1 MENVETVEQNSE
13 ASENP
18 KLWTKDFL
26 FVCLSSFFLFLAF
39 HSMIPTLP
47 IYMERYGGGA
57 SGAGLPLAA
66 LTIGAVLTRPIAGWA
81 LDAYGRKALFIGG
94 LLLFLI
100 PVFFYICMIPA
111 FFLIV
116 MRFFQGMGWGI
127 GNTASNTV
135 ASDIVPLKR
144 MGEGMG
150 IFTLTLTL
158 PMAVSPVLSLWVLD
172 RYSFSLL
179 YGITFFLT
187 LVSIFFV
194 FFIRFPRQERP
205 KVKPKFNLLEKS
217 GIKPAM
223 VMLMFTMSYSS
234 MLSFLPVY
242 ALSQNIES
250 TGLFYTAFALATLMT
265 RPLSGAFVD
274 RKGEKGFNL
283 AIAIGCMCIC
293 SSLIVVAQA
302 STISHLIIG
311 GILYGIGFGM
321 AQPTIHALCI
331 RSAPPEKRGAAN
343 ATYWTAYDVGIFL
356 GSIIWG
362 LVVAL
367 VGYHL
372 MFYLNII
379 PMAIAL
385 IIHFMPYRFKKQGF
399 IEEEKDTSLPVSP

>member
-1 MENVETVEQNSE
+1 MEKVEAVNSK
-13 ASENP
+13 SGTNENP
-18 KLWTKDFL
+18 KLWTKDFI

-47 IYMERYGGGA
+47 IYMERFGGGA

-66 LTIGAVLTRPIAGWA
+66 LTIGAVLTRPITGWA
-81 LDAYGRKALFIGG
+81 LDVYGRKAIFFGG

-100 PVFFYICMIPA
+100 PVFFYIWMIPA
-111 FFLIV
+111 YFLIF

-135 ASDIVPLKR
+135 ASDIVPLRR

-158 PMAVSPVLSLWVLD
+158 PMAVSPAISLWVLD

-179 YGITFFLT
+179 FGITSLLT
-187 LVSIFFV
+187 MLSIMFV
-194 FFIRFPRQERP
+194 FFIRFPRQERQ
-205 KVKPKFNLLEKS
+205 KIKPKFNLLEKS
-217 GIKPAM
+217 GIKPAL
-223 VMLMFTMSYSS
+223 VILMFTISYSS

-265 RPLSGAFVD
+265 RPLSGMFVD

-283 AIAIGCMCIC
+283 AITAGCIC
-293 SSLIVVAQA
+293 ICIALIIVARASL
-302 STISHLIIG
+302 ISHLIAG

-321 AQPTIHALCI
+321 GQPTIHALCI

-362 LVVAL
+362 LVVTL

-372 MFYLNII
+372 MFYLNILPI
-379 PMAIAL
+379 TIAL
-385 IIHFMPYRFKKQGF
+385 IIHFMPYRNKEQDLA
-399 IEEEKDTSLPVSP
+399 EEKDTSLPASP

>member
-1 MENVETVEQNSE
+1 MEKVDAVKSKSGTN
-13 ASENP
+13 ENP
-18 KLWTKDFL
+18 KLWTKDFI
-26 FVCLSSFFLFLAF
+26 FICLSSFFLFLAF

-47 IYMERYGGGA
+47 IYMERFGGGA

-66 LTIGAVLTRPIAGWA
+66 LTIGAVLTRPVTGWA
-81 LDAYGRKALFIGG
+81 LDVYGRKAIFFGG

-100 PVFFYICMIPA
+100 PVFFYIWMIPA
-111 FFLIV
+111 YFLII

-127 GNTASNTV
+127 GNTASSTV
-135 ASDIVPLKR
+135 ASDIVPLRR

-158 PMAVSPVLSLWVLD
+158 PMAVSPAISLWVLD

-179 YGITFFLT
+179 FGITSLLT
-187 LVSIFFV
+187 LLSIMFV
-194 FFIRFPRQERP
+194 FFIRFPRQE
-205 KVKPKFNLLEKS
+205 KQKIKPKFNLLEKS
-217 GIKPAM
+217 GIKPAL
-223 VMLMFTMSYSS
+223 VILMFTISYSS

-265 RPLSGAFVD
+265 RPLSGMFVD

-283 AIAIGCMCIC
+283 AIATGCIC
-293 SSLIVVAQA
+293 ICIALIIVARASL
-302 STISHLIIG
+302 ISHLIMG

-321 AQPTIHALCI
+321 GQPTIHALCI
-331 RSAPPEKRGAAN
+331 RSAPPQKRGAAN

-362 LVVAL
+362 LVVTLA
-367 VGYHL
+367 GYHL
-372 MFYLNII
+372 MFYLNILPI
-379 PMAIAL
+379 TIAL
-385 IIHFMPYRFKKQGF
+385 IIHFMPYRNKKQGLV
-399 IEEEKDTSLPVSP
+399 EEKDPSFPAST

>member
-1 MENVETVEQNSE
+1 MEKVEAVNSK
-13 ASENP
+13 SGTNENP
-18 KLWTKDFL
+18 KLWTKDFI

-47 IYMERYGGGA
+47 IYMERFGGGA

-66 LTIGAVLTRPIAGWA
+66 LTIGAVLTRPITGWA
-81 LDAYGRKALFIGG
+81 LDVYGRKAIFFGG

-100 PVFFYICMIPA
+100 PVFFYIWMIPA
-111 FFLIV
+111 YFLIF

-135 ASDIVPLKR
+135 ASDIVPLRR

-158 PMAVSPVLSLWVLD
+158 PMAVSPAISLWVLD

-179 YGITFFLT
+179 FGITSLLT
-187 LVSIFFV
+187 LLSIMFV
-194 FFIRFPRQERP
+194 FFIRFPRQE
-205 KVKPKFNLLEKS
+205 KQKIKPKFNLLEKS
-217 GIKPAM
+217 GIKPAL
-223 VMLMFTMSYSS
+223 VILMFTISYSS

-265 RPLSGAFVD
+265 RPLSGMFVD

-283 AIAIGCMCIC
+283 AITAGCIC
-293 SSLIVVAQA
+293 ICIALIIVARASL
-302 STISHLIIG
+302 ISHLITG

-321 AQPTIHALCI
+321 GQPTIHALCI
-331 RSAPPEKRGAAN
+331 RSAPPQKRGAAN

-362 LVVAL
+362 LVVTL

-372 MFYLNII
+372 MFYLNILPI
-379 PMAIAL
+379 TIAL
-385 IIHFMPYRFKKQGF
+385 IIHFMPYRNKKQGL
-399 IEEEKDTSLPVSP
+399 IEEKDTSFSV

>member
-1 MENVETVEQNSE
+1 MENVKAVNSKSGTNE
-13 ASENP
+13 KP
-18 KLWTKDFL
+18 KLWTKDFI

-47 IYMERYGGGA
+47 IYMERFGGGA

-66 LTIGAVLTRPIAGWA
+66 LTIGAVLTRPITGWA
-81 LDAYGRKALFIGG
+81 LDVYGRKAIFFGG

-100 PVFFYICMIPA
+100 PVFFYIWMIPA
-111 FFLIV
+111 YFLIF

-135 ASDIVPLKR
+135 ASDIVPLRR

-158 PMAVSPVLSLWVLD
+158 PMAVSPAISLWVLD

-179 YGITFFLT
+179 FGITSLLT
-187 LVSIFFV
+187 LLSIMFV
-194 FFIRFPRQERP
+194 FFIRFPRQE
-205 KVKPKFNLLEKS
+205 KQKIKPKFNLLEKS
-217 GIKPAM
+217 GIKPAL
-223 VMLMFTMSYSS
+223 VILMFTISYSS

-265 RPLSGAFVD
+265 RPLSGMFVD

-283 AIAIGCMCIC
+283 AIATGCIC
-293 SSLIVVAQA
+293 ICIALIIVARASL
-302 STISHLIIG
+302 ISHLIIG

-321 AQPTIHALCI
+321 GQPTIHALCI
-331 RSAPPEKRGAAN
+331 RSAPPQKRGAAN

-362 LVVAL
+362 LVVTL

-372 MFYLNII
+372 MFYLNILPI
-379 PMAIAL
+379 TIAL
-385 IIHFMPYRFKKQGF
+385 IVHFMPYRNKKQGLA
-399 IEEEKDTSLPVSP
+399 EEKDPSFPASP